1 MKKLS
6 LGIQSFEK
14 LRKDDCVYIDKSE
27 IAFNL
32 VNQGTYY
39 FLSRPRRFGKSLFL
53 DTLKCLFEVQ
63 KELFK
68 GLYIYDKWDWSE
80 KYPVIRID
88 FAKGVLKTKDEL
100 KDKILSILKR
110 NSEEL
115 GVKIEYS
122 TPSTTFENLII
133 GCWEKYQMPVVIL
146 IDEYDKPI
154 LDNITDNQT
163 AIGMRDGLRDIYSV
177 IKGTDKYI
185 KFAFLTGVSKF
196 SKMNLF
202 SGLNNLQDITLLS
215 EYSTICGYT
224 QNDVEAA
231 FKDYINYYNV
241 DIGELKRWYNG
252 YSFAGSLFSS
262 DSVRSKSLFGNL
274 SNQSAVS
281 NKTVDVESVYNPYD
295 ILLFFQEGGNFKSY
309 WFETGTPTFLIDMIK
324 EKHYHLPDL
333 ENLEVSEQ
341 VLNTFDV
348 GNIPIE
354 SLMFQTG
361 YLTIKSIKPSRIPHI
376 KRYCLGFP
384 NFEVRYS
391 FLSYFID
398 YLAESYSSRGINQ
411 DELYGVLEEL
421 KIEKLESV
429 LKSLFSSIPYTA
441 YIKNNIADYEGF
453 YLSVVYAYFYSL
465 GIDIT
470 LEDASSRGRADMVIK
485 FPENTVYILEFKVVE
500 EDKSNSKKPLE
511 QIREKRYFD
520 KYSGVIPKIFLIGI
534 EFSKV
539 QRNIISF
546 EWEEVE
552 SILSI
557 SN

>member
-1 MKKLS
+1 
-6 LGIQSFEK
+6 
-14 LRKDDCVYIDKSE
+14 
-27 IAFNL
+27 
-32 VNQGTYY
+32 
-39 FLSRPRRFGKSLFL
+39 
-53 DTLKCLFEVQ
+53 
-63 KELFK
+63 
-68 GLYIYDKWDWSE
+68 
-80 KYPVIRID
+80 
-88 FAKGVLKTKDEL
+88 
-100 KDKILSILKR
+100 
-110 NSEEL
+110 
-115 GVKIEYS
+115 
-122 TPSTTFENLII
+122 
-133 GCWEKYQMPVVIL
+133 VVIL

-154 LDNITDNQT
+154 LDNITDEQR
-163 AIGMRDGLRDIYSV
+163 AIEMRNGLRNLYSV
-177 IKGTDKYI
+177 IKDSDEYI

-231 FKDYINYYNV
+231 FKDYINHYNV

-252 YSFAGSLFSS
+252 YSFGNPHNE
-262 DSVRSKSLFGNL
+262 SVGN
-274 SNQSAVS
+274 VG
-281 NKTVDVESVYNPYD
+281 VESVYNPYD

-309 WFETGTPTFLIDMIK
+309 WFETGTPTFLIDMIR
-324 EKHYHLPDL
+324 EKQYHLPDL
-333 ENLEVSEQ
+333 ENIEVSEQ

-398 YLAESYSSRGINQ
+398 HLAESYSMRGINQ
-411 DELYGVLEEL
+411 DELYGTLEEL
-421 KIEKLESV
+421 KIDKLESV
-429 LKSLFSSIPYTA
+429 LKSLFSSIPYNA
-441 YIKNNIADYEGF
+441 YVKNNIADYEGF
-453 YLSVVYAYFYSL
+453 YLSVVYAYLYSL

-500 EDKSNSKKPLE
+500 DDKANSKKPLE
-511 QIREKRYFD
+511 QIRAKRYFE
-520 KYSGVIPKIFLIGI
+520 KYLGVVNKEVNNNLNQNRKIFLIGV
-534 EFSKV
+534 EFSKIE
-539 QRNIISF
+539 RNIVSF
-546 EWEEVE
+546 EWEEKK
-552 SILSI
+552 
-557 SN
+557 